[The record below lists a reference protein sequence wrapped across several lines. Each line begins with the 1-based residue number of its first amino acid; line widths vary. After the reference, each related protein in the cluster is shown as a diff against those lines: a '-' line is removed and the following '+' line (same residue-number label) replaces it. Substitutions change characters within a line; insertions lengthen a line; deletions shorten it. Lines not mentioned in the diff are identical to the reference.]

1 MRCTTLKLVAL
12 ELFSSPVA
20 AAHLF
25 ALLTLRY
32 MTSNQ
37 SMKPTAPLCCKSG
50 VFATMPCRGLSPSR

>member
-32 MTSNQ
+32 MTSNPYERCQ
-37 SMKPTAPLCCKSG
+37 G
-50 VFATMPCRGLSPSR
+50 